1 MDSEFIPDERQCSNW
16 RDTKDR
22 RLDRRSWARPLLKER
37 IEGVGRTAV
46 VSGQVADIGTDRQ
59 RAPGVAEGA
68 VTVPWVK
75 RRVWG
80 H

>member
-1 MDSEFIPDERQCSNW
+1 MVPVKRGGGGIADSW
-16 RDTKDR
+16 T
-22 RLDRRSWARPLLKER
+22 
-37 IEGVGRTAV
+37 TV
-46 VSGQVADIGTDRQ
+46 VSGQVADIGTDRR

-68 VTVPWVK
+68 VTVPWVE

>member
-1 MDSEFIPDERQCSNW
+1 MDKGQAAVQTEMGQ
-16 RDTKDR
+16 
-22 RLDRRSWARPLLKER
+22 ALLKER

-46 VSGQVADIGTDRQ
+46 VSGQVADIGTDRR
-59 RAPGVAEGA
+59 RAPVVAEGA
-68 VTVPWVK
+68 VTVLWVE